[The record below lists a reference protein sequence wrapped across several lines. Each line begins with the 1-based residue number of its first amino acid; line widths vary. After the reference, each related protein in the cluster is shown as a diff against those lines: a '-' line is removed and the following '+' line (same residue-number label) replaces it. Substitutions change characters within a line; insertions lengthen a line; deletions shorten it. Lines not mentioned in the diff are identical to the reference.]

1 VPKIVN
7 AKYDAA
13 ENVLRL
19 VEPLEGVEDDANV
32 QLQFI
37 ASSAP
42 EPPSEPERPWLAMR
56 GIMSKEDGEDFARA
70 LNELFPSWE

>member
-1 VPKIVN
+1 
-7 AKYDAA
+7 
-13 ENVLRL
+13 
-19 VEPLEGVEDDANV
+19 V

-70 LNELFPSWE
+70 LNELFPPWE